1 MAGHHDCMKI
11 PQRTAILFA
20 GLVIISAALMGC
32 TGNTTENTATTTS
45 DVTTTETTATPEY
58 STGDVVGSSSSASS
72 AWLITGYDTS
82 SDSYTRAFIYKNSD
96 GTWGYRVNADTE
108 TAKRSIMEKVYTVR
122 LASVTVASVPTA
134 APTATSTAV
143 TVKTTT
149 TTATVTT
156 TATATTA
163 PKPSFKDMDPDE
175 GYINETVTSTITGY
189 NFVETPTVKLTNSGS
204 STITASSVT
213 FDSDTQI
220 EATFDIPGT
229 ATVGPWNIVITNPD
243 GQSYT
248 YQNEFTVREDTDD

>member
-1 MAGHHDCMKI
+1 MKI
-11 PQRTAILFA
+11 PQRIAILFA

-32 TGNTTENTATTTS
+32 TGSTTENTATTTS
-45 DVTTTETTATPEY
+45 DVTTTATTATPEY
-58 STGDVVGSSSSASS
+58 STGDVVGSSSLASS

-108 TAKRSIMEKVYTVR
+108 TAKRSVMEKVYTVR
-122 LASVTVASVPTA
+122 LASVTIASVPTA

-149 TTATVTT
+149 TTVTVTT
-156 TATATTA
+156 TATTTTA

-213 FDSDTQI
+213 FDSDSQI
-220 EATFDIPGT
+220 EATFDIPDT
-229 ATVGPWNIVITNPD
+229 ATVGPWSIVITNPD